1 LKTVSLTVE
10 ADMEPWKTDKW
21 FTSPWC
27 YLPEVR
33 KHDTFPPTIKIHDV
47 TLRDGEQQTAVVFR
61 REEKVAIARQLDSLG
76 VHRLE
81 AGMPAV
87 SEQDKAA
94 IQDIAA
100 LGLKAEVF
108 AFSRCIP
115 EEIKV
120 VKACGCSG
128 VVVEIPA
135 SDHMIKNAYGWTVD
149 RAMKAS
155 IDTTLAAKE
164 AGLYTV
170 FFTID
175 ATRTEVNR
183 FLDIVDQVAT
193 EGHMDALTM
202 ADTVGGCT
210 PEAVSHVVKQVINR
224 LKKPVE
230 IHCHQDFGLGVA
242 NTIAALQAGSSVA
255 HTTVTGLG
263 ERAGNV
269 PMEDVV
275 MSLLCLYGIDLGIH
289 TEKFCEVSRFVL
301 DLARVSVPPNRPI
314 VGEKLYEVESGI
326 IAGWIR
332 MARKEH
338 PLEYVPFAPELVGQK
353 PVSIVLGKNSGPPSM
368 EEWCEKLG
376 VTATEEER
384 MAMLK
389 QVKAKSFEKKD
400 LLTADEFREVV
411 ERVLQKASV

>member
-1 LKTVSLTVE
+1 M
-10 ADMEPWKTDKW
+10 DPWKTDKW

-33 KHDTFPPTIKIHDV
+33 KNDTFAPKIKIHDV

-61 REEKVAIARQLDSLG
+61 REEKVAIARQLDALG
-76 VHRLE
+76 VHRIE

-87 SEQDKAA
+87 SDQDKAA

-135 SDHMIKNAYGWTVD
+135 SDHMIKNAYGWSVD

-175 ATRTEVNR
+175 ATRTEVSR

-210 PEAVSHVVKQVINR
+210 PDAVSYVVKKVIER

-242 NTIAALQAGSSVA
+242 NTISALAAGASVA

-301 DLARVSVPPNRPI
+301 DLAKVSVPPNRPI

-353 PVSIVLGKNSGPPSM
+353 PVSIVLGKNSGPPSI

-376 VTATEEER
+376 VTATDEER

-389 QVKAKSFEKKD
+389 QVKAKSFEKKG
-400 LLTADEFREVV
+400 LLTADEFKEIV